1 LGKMQSWAERIA
13 KAAATEAVSK
23 VKGQSKGLGA
33 SKGGVGASKGGAR
46 SKGSGK
52 NSGKSGKSGGGGG
65 KGQDSV
71 RKAWWQ
77 CNVPQCV
84 AYHGGTQFWNH
95 GDRDACRECLRP
107 KGTAEAVVQADLLKL
122 REEAAAVPSQK
133 KPIAELTERIRLECL
148 SEMAQGIETGLSKR
162 AQRKL
167 KKEATV
173 EELKT
178 AGLQVPQHRLGEA
191 CNQQGGAAGARTAD
205 QVIDRKKSA
214 AKVTDKDELDLAME
228 DLEEDEQVTILDAS
242 TPLGRYGI
250 PAERLAALGLPWK
263 KLEEVKDTYPLPR
276 DTPLLTA
283 EQTVAKALEGEVS
296 ETIAARQKANAKLLG
311 ACEGLRLSLGEKDEL
326 YLQSCKRLKADT
338 EDLQRVVKKATPKNA
353 SVQEIAKAT
362 CLRLKLAKQNAETAH
377 AERRKRQAKG
387 KGSGKE
393 RHEKDVGA
401 IDKLVE
407 ELREHRQR
415 LCVEFEESEI
425 AWTEMSRQ
433 LDCRE
438 EEVIN
443 LLDKKIAAAGP
454 VGGSILIAPGAVADG
469 VAAAAATE
477 LPGDDNDLDEDADYA
492 DLTLSAGSTQ
502 PEDVPTIVIKDA
514 TADEKEALEVAW
526 AFLEAVRM
534 TPMGT
539 PTPPTT
545 YTQMGLGHV
554 AIAQT
559 LVGKEIWKKVYGPER
574 EVGPDDWV
582 PWELMELIR
591 VALEKA
597 KTELVSGPE
606 RKAAATERLN
616 AARTAARNDGFCP
629 W

>member
-1 LGKMQSWAERIA
+1 MSSWEQRIA
-13 KAAATEAVSK
+13 SAAAKEAISQ
-23 VKGQSKGLGA
+23 VKGRGKGLGS
-33 SKGGVGASKGGAR
+33 SKVGDGSSGA
-46 SKGSGK
+46 
-52 NSGKSGKSGGGGG
+52 GKSAGKGKPGKSGG
-65 KGQDSV
+65 KVTRPRAAANAEPTAD
-71 RKAWWQ
+71 WWQ
-77 CNVPQCV
+77 CGVVKCKEF
-84 AYHGGTQFWNH
+84 HGGVAFWNH
-95 GDRDACRECLRP
+95 GGRTECLKCLRP
-107 KGTAEAVVQADLLKL
+107 KGTAGTVANAGLRQL
-122 REEAAAVPSQK
+122 REACDAGPEKKAV
-133 KPIAELTERIRLECL
+133 EDMTEKIRLECL
-148 SEMAQGIETGLSKR
+148 YEMARGIDTGLSKR
-162 AQRKL
+162 IQKKL
-167 KKEATV
+167 KRSATV
-173 EELKT
+173 DELRK
-178 AGLQVPQHRLGEA
+178 AGLPIPSHRMSELSDDVD
-191 CNQQGGAAGARTAD
+191 GAKTVD
-205 QVIDRKKSA
+205 QKASRNAPV
-214 AKVTDKDELDLAME
+214 AKDSLEDLME
-228 DLEEDEQVTILDAS
+228 ELEEDEQVTILDAS
-242 TPLGRYGI
+242 TPFGRYGI
-250 PAERLAALGLPWK
+250 SAERLATLGLPWK

-276 DTPLLTA
+276 DTQLLTA

-296 ETIAARQKANAKLLG
+296 ETIAARQKSNAKLLG

-338 EDLQRVVKKATPKNA
+338 EELQRLVKKATPKNA

-387 KGSGKE
+387 KGSGKD
-393 RHEKDVGA
+393 RHEKDVAA
-401 IDKLVE
+401 IEKLIE

-415 LCVEFEESEI
+415 LCVEFLESEV
-425 AWTEMSRQ
+425 AWTEMTRQ

-469 VAAAAATE
+469 VDEAQAAA
-477 LPGDDNDLDEDADYA
+477 LPGDDNDLDEYADYA
-492 DLTLSAGSTQ
+492 DLTLSAGNTQ
-502 PEDVPTIVIKDA
+502 PEEVPTIVIKDA
-514 TADEKEALEVAW
+514 TADEREALEVAW
-526 AFLEAVRM
+526 SFLEAVRM

-545 YTQMGLGHV
+545 FMRMGLGHV

-559 LVGKEIWKKVYGPER
+559 LVGKEIWKKVYGPKR
-574 EVGPDDWV
+574 QVGPDDWV

-606 RKAAATERLN
+606 RKAAAIERLN
-616 AARTAARNDGFCP
+616 AARTAAKNDGFCP